1 MSDATLPGA
10 VLSREELVALVTRA
24 HVGAPYAECKVAGA
38 ALADQSKLPR
48 LIAENLGAGFG
59 QWTFFPEASEIV
71 EFASAYAPPATSDD
85 VWSLARQWAADDA
98 ASRRTVLA
106 LVGKELLQ
114 TELRRI
120 DVPELRALF
129 AEPRGAGALVLRKQ
143 LGLDVPAPRTP
154 APTVGGGGDA
164 PSPKR
169 AEARPPRAPKVPA
182 AAVKR
187 VPVEMTVDGVMKM
200 PKPKF
205 ERAKREPEPAARHFA
220 HPKFGAGVLER
231 IDGVGDDAKLTIR
244 FPSGTKTLL
253 ARFVTEVVEPARD
266 AGD

>member
-1 MSDATLPGA
+1 MSDAPLPGA
-10 VLSREELVALVTRA
+10 VLSREELVALITRA

-71 EFASAYAPPATSDD
+71 EFASAYAPPATSED

-114 TELRRI
+114 TELRRV

-129 AEPRGAGALVLRKQ
+129 AEPPGAGALALRKQ
-143 LGLDVPAPRTP
+143 LGLDVPAPRAP
-154 APTVGGGGDA
+154 A
-164 PSPKR
+164 PKR
-169 AEARPPRAPKVPA
+169 AETRPARPAKAAA

-187 VPVEMTVDGVMKM
+187 VPVEMTADGVMKM

-244 FPSGTKTLL
+244 FPSATKTLL
-253 ARFVTEVVEPARD
+253 ARFVTEVVEPKRD
-266 AGD
+266 DATGD